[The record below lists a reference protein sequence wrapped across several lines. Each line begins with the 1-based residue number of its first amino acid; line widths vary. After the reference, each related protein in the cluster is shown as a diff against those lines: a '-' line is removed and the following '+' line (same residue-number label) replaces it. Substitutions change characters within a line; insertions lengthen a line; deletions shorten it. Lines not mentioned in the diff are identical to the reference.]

1 MAGSSNPG
9 PTLRALSTVGVIGL
23 GYVGLPLAVAFAD
36 AGCDVVAIDV
46 DPRRVRAIAAGDSYI
61 EDVPSGQLRAV
72 AERIDASTAY
82 ADLVRADAVLVC
94 VPTPLTPNREP
105 DLGPLIECARALS
118 EVLRS
123 GQLVVLESTTYP
135 GTTRERFS
143 PLLEASGLVAGRD
156 FHLAFSPERVDPGRT
171 DFTLRTTPKVIGGL
185 TDACAERAQE
195 LYGLVCDTLVRVST
209 PEAAELTKLLE
220 NIFRSVNIALV
231 NELAMLTHRMGI
243 DIWEVLD
250 AAATKPYGFMP
261 FSPGP
266 GMGGHCLPVDPFY
279 LSWRARE
286 FDMSTE
292 FIELAGQVNQQMPYH
307 CLALT
312 QRALNDASLPVRGA
326 RIAVL
331 GVSYKP
337 GVGDT
342 RESPALKILELL
354 RDLGADLCYHDPH
367 VPSLAEF
374 DLHSL
379 PLEDALADA
388 DLALIVTAHPSVD
401 HELVARRAR
410 LVVDL
415 RGVTRSTAPAATNV
429 VRL

>member
-1 MAGSSNPG
+1 M
-9 PTLRALSTVGVIGL
+9 STVGVIGL
-23 GYVGLPLAVAFAD
+23 GYVGLPLAVAFAEQ
-36 AGCDVVAIDV
+36 GCEVIAVDV
-46 DPRRVRAIAAGDSYI
+46 DPRKIEAIESGDSYI
-61 EDVPSGQLRAV
+61 EDIPSEQLRGV
-72 AERIDASTAY
+72 ADRIHASTHY
-82 ADLVRADAVLVC
+82 ARLAKADAVIVC

-105 DLGPLIECARALS
+105 DLGPLLDSTRVLA
-118 EVLRS
+118 EVLQQD
-123 GQLVVLESTTYP
+123 QLVVLESTTYP
-135 GTTRERFS
+135 GTTRERVV
-143 PLLEASGLVAGRD
+143 PLLEESGLAAGRD

-185 TDACAERAQE
+185 TGACADRAEQ
-195 LYGLVCDTLVRVST
+195 LYGMVCDTLVRVST

-231 NELAMLTHRMGI
+231 NELAMLTDRMGI
-243 DIWEVLD
+243 DIWEVVD

-286 FDMSTE
+286 FDMTTE

-307 CLALT
+307 CVALT
-312 QRALNDASLPVRGA
+312 QRALNDAGLPVKGA

-337 GVGDT
+337 GVGDI

-354 RDLGADLCYHDPH
+354 RDLGADLRYHDPH

-374 DLHSL
+374 DLRSL
-379 PLEDALADA
+379 PLEEALADT
-388 DLALIVTAHPSVD
+388 DLAMIVTAHPSVD
-401 HELVARRAR
+401 HELVSRRAR

-415 RGVTRSTAPAATNV
+415 RGVTRSFSGAGNV

>member
-1 MAGSSNPG
+1 M
-9 PTLRALSTVGVIGL
+9 STVGIIGL
-23 GYVGLPLAVAFAD
+23 GYVGLPLAVAFAQE
-36 AGCDVVAIDV
+36 GCEVIAVDV
-46 DPRRVRAIAAGDSYI
+46 DPRKIEAIEAGDSYI
-61 EDVPSGQLRAV
+61 EDVSSEQLRGL
-72 AERIDASTAY
+72 AERIHASTHYSRLAK
-82 ADLVRADAVLVC
+82 ADAVIMC
-94 VPTPLTPNREP
+94 VPTPLTRNREP
-105 DLGPLIECARALS
+105 DLGPLLDCTRALA
-118 EVLRS
+118 EVLQQD
-123 GQLVVLESTTYP
+123 QLVVLESTTYP
-135 GTTRERFS
+135 GTTRERVA
-143 PLLEASGLVAGRD
+143 PLLEESGLAAGRD

-185 TDACAERAQE
+185 TDACAERAEQ

-209 PEAAELTKLLE
+209 PESAELTKLLE

-231 NELAMLTHRMGI
+231 NELAMLTDRMGI
-243 DIWEVLD
+243 DIWEVVE
-250 AAATKPYGFMP
+250 AASTKPYGFMP

-292 FIELAGQVNQQMPYH
+292 FIELAGKVNQQMPYH
-307 CLALT
+307 CVAKV
-312 QRALNDASLPVRGA
+312 QRALNDAGLSVKGA

-337 GVGDT
+337 GVGDI

-354 RDLGADLCYHDPH
+354 RAVGADVRYHDPH
-367 VPSLAEF
+367 VPALSELN
-374 DLHSL
+374 LHSL
-379 PLEDALADA
+379 PLEEALADA

-401 HELVARRAR
+401 HELVSRRAR

-415 RGVTRSTAPAATNV
+415 RGVTRSFSGTGNV

>member
-1 MAGSSNPG
+1 VA
-9 PTLRALSTVGVIGL
+9 TTVGVIGL
-23 GYVGLPLAVAFAD
+23 GYVGLPLAVAFAG
-36 AGCDVVAIDV
+36 AGCEVVAIDV
-46 DPRRVRAIAAGDSYI
+46 DPAKIEAITAGDSYI
-61 EDVPSGQLRAV
+61 EDVPSEQLRAA
-72 AERIDASTAY
+72 AERIHASTSY
-82 ADLVRADAVLVC
+82 ADLLGAEAVLVC

-105 DLGPLIECARALS
+105 DLGPLIDCSCALA
-118 EVLRS
+118 EVLRPD
-123 GQLVVLESTTYP
+123 QLIVLESTTYP
-135 GTTRERFS
+135 GTTRERVA
-143 PLLEASGLVAGRD
+143 PLLEESGLQAGRD
-156 FHLAFSPERVDPGRT
+156 FYLAFSPERVDPGRT

-185 TDACAERAQE
+185 TDACAERAE
-195 LYGLVCDTLVRVST
+195 RLYGLVCDRLVRVST

-231 NELAMLTHRMGI
+231 NELAMLTDRMGI
-243 DIWEVLD
+243 DIWEVVD

-286 FDMSTE
+286 FDMATE

-307 CLALT
+307 CVALT
-312 QRALNDASLPVRGA
+312 QRALNDAGLPVKGA

-354 RDLGADLCYHDPH
+354 GELGAELRYHDPH

-379 PLEDALADA
+379 PLQDALADA
-388 DLALIVTAHPSVD
+388 DLALIVTAHPNVD
-401 HELVARRAR
+401 HELVSQRAR

>member
-1 MAGSSNPG
+1 M
-9 PTLRALSTVGVIGL
+9 TTVGVIGL

-36 AGCDVVAIDV
+36 AGCDVVAVDV
-46 DPRRVRAIAAGDSYI
+46 DPRKVEAIAAGDSYI
-61 EDVPSGQLRAV
+61 EDVPSEQLRGV
-72 AERIDASTAY
+72 AARIHTSTRYSRLAK
-82 ADLVRADAVLVC
+82 ADAVLIC
-94 VPTPLTPNREP
+94 VPTPLTRNREP
-105 DLGPLIECARALS
+105 DLGPLIDSTRALT
-118 EVLRS
+118 EVLQQD
-123 GQLVVLESTTYP
+123 QLVVLESTTYP
-135 GTTRERFS
+135 GTTRERVA
-143 PLLEASGLVAGRD
+143 PLLEESGLAAGRD

-185 TDACAERAQE
+185 TDACADRAHE
-195 LYGLVCDTLVRVST
+195 LYALVCDTLVRVST

-231 NELAMLTHRMGI
+231 NELAMLTDRMGI
-243 DIWEVLD
+243 DVWEVVE

-261 FSPGP
+261 FAPGP

-292 FIELAGQVNQQMPYH
+292 FIELAGKVNQQMPYH
-307 CLALT
+307 CVAKV
-312 QRALNDASLPVRGA
+312 QRALNDAGLPVHGA

-354 RDLGADLCYHDPH
+354 GDLGAELRYHDPH
-367 VPSLAEF
+367 VPALQEL
-374 DLHSL
+374 DLRSL
-379 PLEDALADA
+379 PLEEALADA

-401 HELVARRAR
+401 HELVSRRAR

-415 RGVTRSTAPAATNV
+415 RGVTRSFSGAGNV

>member
-1 MAGSSNPG
+1 V
-9 PTLRALSTVGVIGL
+9 TTTVGVIGL
-23 GYVGLPLAVAFAD
+23 GYVGLPLAVAFAQ
-36 AGCDVVAIDV
+36 AGCEVIAVDL
-46 DPRRVRAIAAGDSYI
+46 DPRKIEAIEAGASYI
-61 EDVPSGQLRAV
+61 EDVPSERLRAI
-72 AERIDASTAY
+72 AERIHASTRY
-82 ADLVRADAVLVC
+82 AHLTEADAMLVC
-94 VPTPLTPNREP
+94 VPTPLTRNREP
-105 DLGPLIECARALS
+105 DLGPLLDCARALA
-118 EVLRS
+118 EVLRRD
-123 GQLVVLESTTYP
+123 QLVVLESTTYP
-135 GTTRERFS
+135 GTTRERVA
-143 PLLEASGLVAGRD
+143 PLLEESGLAAGRD

-185 TDACAERAQE
+185 TDACAERAE
-195 LYGLVCDTLVRVST
+195 ALYGLVCDTLVRVSS
-209 PEAAELTKLLE
+209 PESAELTKLLE

-231 NELAMLTHRMGI
+231 NELAMLTDRMGI
-243 DIWEVLD
+243 DIWEVVD
-250 AAATKPYGFMP
+250 AAATKPYGFMR
-261 FSPGP
+261 FEPGP

-292 FIELAGQVNQQMPYH
+292 FIELAGKVNQQMPYH
-307 CLALT
+307 CVAKA
-312 QRALNDASLPVRGA
+312 QRALNDAGLPVRGA

-331 GVSYKP
+331 GVGYKP

-354 RDLGADLCYHDPH
+354 RALGADVRYHDPH
-367 VPSLAEF
+367 VPVLTE
-374 DLHSL
+374 LGLRSL

-401 HELVARRAR
+401 HELVSRRAR

-415 RGVTRSTAPAATNV
+415 RGVTRSFSGAPNV

>member
-1 MAGSSNPG
+1 M
-9 PTLRALSTVGVIGL
+9 TTTVGVIGL

-36 AGCDVVAIDV
+36 AGCEVVAIDL
-46 DPRRVRAIAAGDSYI
+46 DPAKIQAIAAGDSYI
-61 EDVPSGQLRAV
+61 EDVPPEQLRAV
-72 AERIDASTAY
+72 AERIHASTSY
-82 ADLVRADAVLVC
+82 ADLTGADAVLVC

-105 DLGPLIECARALS
+105 DLGPLIDCSRALA
-118 EVLRS
+118 EVLRPH
-123 GQLVVLESTTYP
+123 QLVVLESTTYP
-135 GTTRERFS
+135 GTTRERVA
-143 PLLEASGLVAGRD
+143 PLLEESGLAAGRD
-156 FHLAFSPERVDPGRT
+156 FYLAFSPERVDPGRT

-185 TDACAERAQE
+185 TNACAERAEQ

-231 NELAMLTHRMGI
+231 NELAMLTDRMGI

-307 CLALT
+307 CVALT
-312 QRALNDASLPVRGA
+312 QRALNDAGLPVKGA

-354 RDLGADLCYHDPH
+354 GELGAELRYHDPH

-379 PLEDALADA
+379 PLQDALADA
-388 DLALIVTAHPSVD
+388 DLALIVTAHPGVD
-401 HELVARRAR
+401 HELVSQRAR

-415 RGVTRSTAPAATNV
+415 RGVTRSFAAVDNV

>member
-1 MAGSSNPG
+1 MA
-9 PTLRALSTVGVIGL
+9 STVGVIGL

-36 AGCDVVAIDV
+36 AGCEVIAVDV
-46 DPRRVRAIAAGDSYI
+46 DQAKIEAIAAGDSYI
-61 EDVPSGQLRAV
+61 EDVPSQQLRAV
-72 AERIDASTAY
+72 SERLHPSTRY
-82 ADLVRADAVLVC
+82 ADLASADAVLVC

-105 DLGPLIECARALS
+105 DLGPLIDCSRALA
-118 EVLRS
+118 EVLQTD
-123 GQLVVLESTTYP
+123 QLVVLESTTYP
-135 GTTRERFS
+135 GTTRERVA
-143 PLLEASGLVAGRD
+143 PLLQESGLAAGRD

-185 TDACAERAQE
+185 TDACADRAE
-195 LYGLVCDTLVRVST
+195 ALYGLVCEELVRVST

-231 NELAMLTHRMGI
+231 NELAMLTDRMGI
-243 DIWEVLD
+243 DIWEVVD

-307 CLALT
+307 CVALT
-312 QRALNDASLPVRGA
+312 QRALNDAGLPVKGA

-354 RDLGADLCYHDPH
+354 KDLGAELRYHDPH

-379 PLEDALADA
+379 PLQEALADA

-401 HELVARRAR
+401 HESVSRRAR

-415 RGVTRSTAPAATNV
+415 RGVTRGAAATAGNV